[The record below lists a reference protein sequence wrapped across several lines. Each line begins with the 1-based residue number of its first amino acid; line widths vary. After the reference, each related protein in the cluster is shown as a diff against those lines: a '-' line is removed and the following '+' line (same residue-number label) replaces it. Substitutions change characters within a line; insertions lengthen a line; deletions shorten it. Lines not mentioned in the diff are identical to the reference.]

1 MGIWRELKYNIRR
14 IGRIKKLERAFQN
27 IEESIND
34 SYKDVKISFPYHEN
48 PLVSIIIPYFNQEI
62 YTWNC
67 LHSIWKNLPK
77 TSFEIILVNDK
88 STENPDFSSV
98 ENIRIIHNEENLG
111 FLKSVNKAILQAR
124 GEYVYL
130 LNNDT
135 IVKNG
140 FLDELLFVFDNFP
153 NVGAVG
159 SMLLNAD
166 GSLQEAGSVCM

>member
-1 MGIWRELKYNIRR
+1 MGIWRELEYSLRR
-14 IGRIKKLERAFQN
+14 IKRIRKLEQKYQN
-27 IEESIND
+27 VEVIND
-34 SYKDVKISFPYHEN
+34 SYKNEKISFPYYEN

-67 LHSIWKNLPK
+67 LYSIYKNLPK

-88 STENPDFSSV
+88 STENPDFSSI
-98 ENIRIIHNEENLG
+98 ENIKIIHNEENLG
-111 FLKSVNKAILQAR
+111 FLKSVNKAITQAR
-124 GEYVYL
+124 GEYIYL

-153 NVGAVG
+153 NVA
-159 SMLLNAD
+159 SCRKEKILL
-166 GSLQEAGSVCM
+166 SRV